1 MSAARKHTRYGRCA
15 AQEVPVSTFIPYTRH
30 LDDTTLR
37 TKEGDLLQI
46 IRVSGLSFE
55 TADQAELNMR
65 KEVRATLLRGIANPR
80 IGLYYHIIRREEQNY
95 PGGDFSSIWCA
106 ALDAAYQDRLH
117 TKRMFVNEQYITVLY
132 RPKRDA
138 GGLLS
143 TLLGRIDQE
152 SVAQTGQEQLRALQK
167 TTDTLLSQLA
177 PYGAELLSV
186 YETEEGV
193 FSEPLS
199 FLSYLLN
206 QEKAKLR
213 LPRMDISAYLPSKRI
228 FFGKEAFE
236 IRGART
242 EDVKLGAMLSLKEYC
257 NHTAA
262 GMLDG
267 LLRLPH
273 EFIVTQSF
281 EFVPRE
287 PVLRTMRRIRRQL
300 ESTEQGAH
308 TLEADVTEGIDS
320 AASGIHVFGN
330 HHLTVTVTGKS
341 ENALNQAVSRIV
353 TEFVNGGNVV
363 VREDVNMEAAYWAQ
377 MPGNFHLI
385 ARKSLITNQN
395 FAGFASLHNFPSG
408 KATGNHWGDAIC
420 LLETTS
426 GTPYFFNFHKA
437 DVGNFTI
444 IGPTGTGKTVLME
457 FLLAQAMRHHPRT
470 VYFDKDR
477 GAEIFLRAVGGD
489 YTIVQPGIPTGLNPL
504 QLPDSPENRAFLREW
519 IRTLALAG
527 SDTPLSLEDEEII
540 AEAVDQNFTVGQEYR
555 SLRHLAAV
563 FGGYT
568 RNNQTSLEKRLRK
581 WHGDGERA
589 WLFDN
594 PVDTLSLGNPTLG
607 FDLTSILDDPISRT
621 PWLMYV
627 FHRVAQMMTGE
638 KVIIMLDEGWKMLDD
653 PVFAARIKDWEKTIR
668 KQNGILGFAT
678 QSAKDAL
685 ESSIG
690 HAIIEQSPTQIFLP
704 NARAEAKDYCG
715 GFGLSEQEFA
725 LVKGLAPESRCF
737 LLRHGTDSVVA
748 RLDLSGMDDFLAVLS
763 GRTDTVALLDSIRA
777 ECGDEVQQWYE
788 TFHQRRKDAA

>member
-30 LDDTTLR
+30 LDGSTLC

-46 IRVSGLSFE
+46 IKLSGLPFE
-55 TADQAELNMR
+55 TTSQAELNMR
-65 KEVRATLLRGIANPR
+65 KEVRATLLRGIGNPR
-80 IGLYYHIIRREEQNY
+80 IGLYYHIIRREEQSY
-95 PGGDFSSIWCA
+95 PGGEFDSDWCA
-106 ALDAAYQDRLH
+106 ALDAAYRERLH
-117 TKRMFVNEQYITVLY
+117 TKRMFINEQYITVLF
-132 RPKRDA
+132 RPRRDA
-138 GGLLS
+138 SGLLS
-143 TLLGRIDQE
+143 SLFGRMDKE
-152 SVAQTGQEQLRALQK
+152 SSELARQEQLRSLQK
-167 TTDTLLSQLA
+167 ATDTLLSQLA

-186 YETEEGV
+186 YETEEGM

-206 QEKAKLR
+206 QEKAAIR

-236 IRGART
+236 IRGAKT

-257 NHTAA
+257 NHTAP

-273 EFIVTQSF
+273 EFILTQSF

-308 TLEADVTEGIDS
+308 TLEADVGEGIDS
-320 AASGIHVFGN
+320 AASGINVFGN
-330 HHLTVTVTGKS
+330 HHLTVAVTGKS
-341 ENALNQAVSRIV
+341 ETALNQAVSQIV

-426 GTPYFFNFHKA
+426 NTPYFFNFHKA

-489 YTIVQPGIPTGLNPL
+489 YTIVQPGTPTGLNPL
-504 QLPDSPENRAFLREW
+504 QLPDSPENRAFLRDW
-519 IRTLALAG
+519 IRTLATAG
-527 SDTPLSLEDEEII
+527 SDALRSAEDEEII
-540 AEAVDQNFTVGQEYR
+540 AEAVEQNFSVEPEYR
-555 SLRHLAAV
+555 CLRHLAAV
-563 FGGYT
+563 FSGYT
-568 RNNQTSLEKRLRK
+568 RNSATSLEKRLRK
-581 WHGDGERA
+581 WHGGGECA

-594 PVDTLSLGNPTLG
+594 PVDTLSLGNLTTG
-607 FDLTSILDDPISRT
+607 FDLTSILDDPLSRT

-627 FHRVAQMMTGE
+627 FHRVSQMMTGE
-638 KVIIMLDEGWKMLDD
+638 KLILMLDEGWKMLDD
-653 PVFAARIKDWEKTIR
+653 PVFTARIKDWEKTIR

-704 NARAEAKDYCG
+704 NARAEATDYCG

-725 LVKGLAPESRCF
+725 LIKGLAPESRCF

-748 RLDLSGMDDFLAVLS
+748 RLDLTGMDDFLAVLS
-763 GRTDTVALLDSIRA
+763 GRTETVALLDSIRA
-777 ECGDEVQQWYE
+777 ECGDAVHQWYD
-788 TFHQRRKDAA
+788 TFHLRRKDAA